1 MAGRLEGKVA
11 LITGGA
17 SGIGAAHVKR
27 FAEEGAKVISGDIQD
42 ELGVAVVEEVCAA
55 GGEAIY
61 THLDVTDE
69 DSWAAAV
76 QLATSTFGGLTTLVN
91 NAGIYHPGG
100 VEEET
105 REGWERMIAINQTG
119 VWLGM
124 KAALP
129 ALKASGNGA
138 IANIS
143 SLFGII
149 GSPGSLSYHA
159 TKGAVRLISKSAA
172 LEFVGEG
179 VRVNSVHPGQIE
191 TPIIGDL
198 TPEADAAIKAAIP
211 MSRMGRPEDIANGSL
226 YLCSDEAAYVTGTE
240 LVIDG
245 GWSAY

>member
-1 MAGRLEGKVA
+1 
-11 LITGGA
+11 
-17 SGIGAAHVKR
+17 
-27 FAEEGAKVISGDIQD
+27 
-42 ELGVAVVEEVCAA
+42 
-55 GGEAIY
+55 
-61 THLDVTDE
+61 
-69 DSWAAAV
+69 
-76 QLATSTFGGLTTLVN
+76 LVN

-119 VWLGM
+119 PWLGM

-129 ALKASGNGA
+129 ALKACGNGA
-138 IANIS
+138 VVNIS

-211 MSRMGRPEDIANGSL
+211 MNRMGRPEDIANGSL

-240 LVIDG
+240 LLIDG